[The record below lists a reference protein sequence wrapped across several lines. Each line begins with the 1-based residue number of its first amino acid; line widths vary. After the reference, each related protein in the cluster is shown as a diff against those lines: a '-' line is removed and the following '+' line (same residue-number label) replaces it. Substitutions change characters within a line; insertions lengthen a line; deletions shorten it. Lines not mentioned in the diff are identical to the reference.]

1 MDPATRG
8 NGWTLLIATREGE
21 RMRVVAAREWI
32 GTSAAPLSP
41 AAVLDEVIALCRV
54 YGIESADTDQ
64 HMGDA
69 LASLAS
75 ERDFSLVRCT
85 VTDAQRT
92 ARWLAIRTRFA
103 LGQIELAPSDGDRLR
118 GDVLRLRKRVT
129 QAGVRIDLPS
139 TQDGRHCD
147 YAPALMLVLSRYL
160 DDVQPQAAGPAED
173 REVAEMRRWAERRY
187 LRRGGEDDDGE

>member
-1 MDPATRG
+1 
-8 NGWTLLIATREGE
+8 
-21 RMRVVAAREWI
+21 
-32 GTSAAPLSP
+32 
-41 AAVLDEVIALCRV
+41 
-54 YGIESADTDQ
+54 
-64 HMGDA
+64 
-69 LASLAS
+69 
-75 ERDFSLVRCT
+75 VRCT

-129 QAGVRIDLPS
+129 QSGVRIDLPS

-187 LRRGGEDDDGE
+187 LRRGDEDDDGE